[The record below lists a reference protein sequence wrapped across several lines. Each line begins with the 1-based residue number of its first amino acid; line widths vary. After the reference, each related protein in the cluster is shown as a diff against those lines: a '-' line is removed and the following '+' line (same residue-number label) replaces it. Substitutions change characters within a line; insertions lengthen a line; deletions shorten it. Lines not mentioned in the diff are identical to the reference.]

1 MAWKCEVC
9 GYIHTGSEPPESCP
23 VCGAGADAFSRFEA
37 APAAPAPRRVRAW
50 RCRVCGYVHG
60 GEEPPDECPVC
71 GASKEE
77 FEPEEEVAP
86 PAAAATDVRRLVIVG
101 GGVAALTAADHARRA
116 SPKCAITLVSREAG
130 LPYYRLNLTRL
141 LAGEVDEASLVMQ
154 PHSWFDEAH
163 IDFRQDEVM
172 AIERERHELTLRGG
186 GTLPYDRLILATGA
200 HPFIPPI
207 PGVDRRGALPFR
219 TRADA
224 AALLERARPGA
235 PCVCIGGGLLGLEAA
250 GALARRGMRV
260 TVVEGFGWLLP
271 RQLAEPAGRLL
282 ERHLEGLG
290 MAVRCAARVEAIEGA
305 AAVTGV
311 RLASGE
317 VLPAALVV
325 LSAGV
330 RPNSHLARQAQLDVK
345 SGVIVDDRMASSDPT
360 ILAAGDVAEHRGVV
374 YGIWPAAYAQG
385 AVAGTNA
392 VGGAAEFHGLPPSNR
407 LKVLAVD
414 VFSIGQAQ
422 PGDASFRVFERTEGG
437 RYVRL
442 VCRDGVLVGANL
454 YGDTS
459 QAGVVTDAITA
470 GLQVAATPALTT
482 AFPELLAAGAA

>member
-9 GYIHTGSEPPESCP
+9 GYIHTGSEPPDECP

-37 APAAPAPRRVRAW
+37 APAPPAPRRVRAW
-50 RCRVCGYVHG
+50 RCRVCGYIHEG
-60 GEEPPDECPVC
+60 DEPPDECPVC

-77 FEPEEEVAP
+77 FEPEAEVAP
-86 PAAAATDVRRLVIVG
+86 PAEVATDVRRLVIVG

-116 SPKCAITLVSREAG
+116 APQCAITIVGREAG

-154 PHSWFDEAH
+154 PHAWYHDAKIE
-163 IDFRQDEVM
+163 FRQDEAT
-172 AIERERHELTLRGG
+172 AIDREARALELRSGA
-186 GTLPYDRLILATGA
+186 TLPYDRLILATGA

-207 PGVDRRGALPFR
+207 PGVDRRGVLPFR

-224 AALLERARPGA
+224 AQLLERAKAGA

-250 GALARRGMRV
+250 GALTRRGMRV

-271 RQLAEPAGRLL
+271 RQLAEPAGHLL

-290 MAVRCAARVEAIEGA
+290 MAVRCAARVEAIEGDE
-305 AAVTGV
+305 AVTGV

-317 VLPAALVV
+317 VLPATLVV

-330 RPNSHLARQAQLDVK
+330 RPNSHLAREAQLDVK
-345 SGVIVDDRMASSDPT
+345 SGVIVDDRMFSSDPA

-374 YGIWPAAYAQG
+374 YGIWPTAYAQG

-392 VGGAAEFHGLPPSNR
+392 VGGAAEFQGLPPSNR

-414 VFSIGQAQ
+414 VFSIGQVQA
-422 PGDASFRVFERTEGG
+422 PDGSFRVFERTAGG
-437 RYVRL
+437 NYVRL
-442 VCRDGVLVGANL
+442 VCRDGALVGANL
-454 YGDTS
+454 FGDTAH
-459 QAGVVTDAITA
+459 AGVVTDAIA
-470 GLQVAATPALTT
+470 GGLQVAATPALAA
-482 AFPELLAAGAA
+482 AFPELLELCPR